1 MLLNYLPLI
10 ASTGVLLVILASLQK
25 LAIDLAQALVRSS
38 YEFLVD
44 PATSIV
50 PAQHPAV
57 H

>member
-50 PAQHPAV
+50 PA
-57 H
+57 